1 MKITKQQDNYLLS
14 NELGEY
20 HLSIED
26 YEKLGETEAIK
37 LATKEIQKKSKSS
50 YGNMTIN
57 FDQALS
63 LGFCKYGIEDFCN
76 KLELDIDSEYSIEDL
91 KTKLTPEA
99 FLKYPSECKKLFGK
113 DVLNLFGGVK
123 KFLSDNRT
131 VSVLNYVLYN
141 GYLEDNVL
149 HELSCQ
155 FAESSLS
162 NFESVY
168 PNDNRPRLAI
178 EAKEKFIKGEIT
190 EEELSA
196 ADSAAS
202 SAAESAARS
211 AAWSAESAAY
221 SAAYSAARS
230 AAWSAYSA
238 AWSAAYSAAS
248 SAAESAE
255 SAAYSAAYSAA
266 RSAARSAA
274 WSAAYSAADSVAES
288 AAYSA
293 ARSAAVEGQI
303 NTVLKHLQEL

>member
-113 DVLNLFGGVK
+113 DVLDLFGGVK

-196 ADSAAS
+196 ARSAAWS
-202 SAAESAARS
+202 AYSAAWSAAESAARSAAWSAYSAAWSAASS

-221 SAAYSAARS
+221 SAAYSAAESAARS

-238 AWSAAYSAAS
+238 AW
-248 SAAESAE
+248 
-255 SAAYSAAYSAA
+255 
-266 RSAARSAA
+266 
-274 WSAAYSAADSVAES
+274 
-288 AAYSA
+288 
-293 ARSAAVEGQI
+293 SAAVEGQI